1 MVGEDSVTVCH
12 ITGVCSYD
20 GAGDGDGDVLMLVRT
35 HVERN

>member
-20 GAGDGDGDVLMLVRT
+20 GAGDILMLVRT

>member
-1 MVGEDSVTVCH
+1 MVGEDSVTVFH

-20 GAGDGDGDVLMLVRT
+20 GAGAGDVLMLVRT